1 MNKNNNRY
9 VAHLDILGMTSIVTK
24 NADDA
29 WGLLSDLVAVRD
41 QTNGYAIEFLEDGKV
56 IPFSEIIQMVTF
68 SDTIV
73 LFTKSDST
81 EELRCMI
88 VLVTEIFHK
97 AMCRCV
103 PIRVGLSFGKF
114 YFNFDK
120 SMYAGPA
127 LIEAYHVGEAAQ
139 WLGIVFSE
147 SVQDKATALNMTSGR
162 SKVVVEWAVPL
173 KGNKSKTCFVVNW
186 PALCA
191 NDLEADIS
199 LPLSV
204 TQFYQAFEKTFGDF
218 KVLPDEVKMKYE
230 NTVNFM
236 NELLKI

>member
-9 VAHLDILGMTSIVTK
+9 VAHLDILGMSSIVTK

-29 WGLLSDLVAVRD
+29 WCLLSDLVAVRD
-41 QTNGYAIEFLEDGKV
+41 QTNEYAIEFLDDGKI

-73 LFTKSDST
+73 LFTKSDSDL
-81 EELRCMI
+81 ELRCMI
-88 VLVTEIFHK
+88 ILITEMFHK

-103 PIRVGLSFGKF
+103 PVRVGLSFGKF
-114 YFNFDK
+114 YFNLDK

-147 SVQDKATALNMTSGR
+147 SVQDKATALNIMSGS
-162 SKVVVEWAVPL
+162 SKVVVEWVVPL
-173 KGNKSKTCFVVNW
+173 KNGSKTYFVVNW
-186 PALCA
+186 PAVFA
-191 NDLEADIS
+191 NDFKVEI
-199 LPLSV
+199 PLSV
-204 TQFYQAFEKTFGDF
+204 AQFYQAFEETFGVF
-218 KVLPDEVKMKYE
+218 ENLPCEVRVKYE
-230 NTVNFM
+230 NTVNFI
-236 NELLKI
+236 NVLLKN